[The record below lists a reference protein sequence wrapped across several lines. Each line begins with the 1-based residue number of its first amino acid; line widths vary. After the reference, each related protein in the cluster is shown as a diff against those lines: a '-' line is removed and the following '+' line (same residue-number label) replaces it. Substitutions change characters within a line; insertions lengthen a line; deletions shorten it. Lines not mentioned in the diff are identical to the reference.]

1 MTAKVLLLDH
11 IIIYQTNLACFKG
24 YYFVTLNMDLI
35 RSIFLM
41 LNISNELAARHTFE
55 HPSDGRNPLGTP
67 LELPQANPFPFF
79 LKALTDQFW

>member
-11 IIIYQTNLACFKG
+11 IIIYQTNLVCFKG

-41 LNISNELAARHTFE
+41 LNISGELACSSYVR
-55 HPSDGRNPLGTP
+55 TP
-67 LELPQANPFPFF
+67 IR
-79 LKALTDQFW
+79 W